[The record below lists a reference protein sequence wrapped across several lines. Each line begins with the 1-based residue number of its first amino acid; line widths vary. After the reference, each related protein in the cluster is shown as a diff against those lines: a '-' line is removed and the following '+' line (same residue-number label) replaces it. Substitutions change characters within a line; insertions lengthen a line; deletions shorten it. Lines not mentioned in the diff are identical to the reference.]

1 MFNDMA
7 LSNDINEKFKEYLE
21 IKSLS
26 NGLDF
31 NILILT
37 AGSWP
42 LTAQSAT
49 FNVPQEVPPARAIV
63 CVCAFGLRR
72 VRVRLSL
79 TRVVCLSIAHSWRGV

>member
-7 LSNDINEKFKEYLE
+7 LSSDINEKFKEYLE
-21 IKSLS
+21 VKSLS

-42 LTAQSAT
+42 LTAQAAT
-49 FNVPQEVPPARAIV
+49 FNVPQEVRSCCVARWVARA
-63 CVCAFGLRR
+63 FR
-72 VRVRLSL
+72 VPPLTQCFSCSRVRLDS
-79 TRVVCLSIAHSWRGV
+79 SWRGA